1 MTAEIQ
7 PPDRSL
13 KELELE
19 WGLSRNG
26 LKSRARALGVPLKRL
41 TSTLTVWPGEYIDL
55 GNQLNE
61 HIKAGKPMQLF
72 PGLAPAANSAIT
84 KAANLSSTITKE
96 TTTSSLPADPFRRAR
111 SLAEAADDALVLT
124 SDELAGIGVKGIQSF
139 ANNDL
144 AYGYQF
150 QKHEQR
156 NRVLWTVRR
165 AIARPDDSFI
175 QPLNQQAP
183 KRIAG
188 FNAEILEAKFYSV
201 SSTIELPL
209 LIKSF

>member
-19 WGLSRNG
+19 WQLSRNG

-41 TSTLTVWPGEYIDL
+41 TNTLTVWPGEYIDL
-55 GNQLNE
+55 GNQLND

-84 KAANLSSTITKE
+84 KAASSLSTITKE

-111 SLAEAADDALVLT
+111 GLAEAADNALVLT
-124 SDELAGIGVKGIQSF
+124 SDELSAIGVKGVQSF

-165 AIARPDDSFI
+165 AIARPDDSFMP
-175 QPLNQQAP
+175 PLNQQAP

-188 FNAEILEAKFYSV
+188 FNAEVLEAKLYSV

>member
-7 PPDRSL
+7 VPDRSL
-13 KELELE
+13 KDLEME

-26 LKSRARALGVPLKRL
+26 LKSRARALGVELKRL
-41 TSTLTVWPGEYIDL
+41 SPTLTVWPGEFIDL

-72 PGLAPAANSAIT
+72 PGLAPSVNSAIS
-84 KAANLSSTITKE
+84 KVESVPLAITKE
-96 TTTSSLPADPFRRAR
+96 ATISSLPADPFKRAR
-111 SLAEAADDALVLT
+111 GLAEAADNALVLT
-124 SDELAGIGVKGIQSF
+124 SDELSAIGVKGIASF

-150 QKHEQR
+150 LKHEQR
-156 NRVLWTVRR
+156 NRVLWTIRR

-175 QPLNQQAP
+175 PPLAQQAP

-188 FNAEILEAKFYSV
+188 FNAEILEAKFNCI
-201 SSTIELPL
+201 SSTVELPL
-209 LIKSF
+209 LFKSY

>member
-72 PGLAPAANSAIT
+72 PGLAAAANSAIT
-84 KAANLSSTITKE
+84 KAANLSSAITKE
-96 TTTSSLPADPFRRAR
+96 TTTSSLPADPFKRAR
-111 SLAEAADDALVLT
+111 GLAEAADNALVLT
-124 SDELAGIGVKGIQSF
+124 SDELSSIGVKGIQSF

-175 QPLNQQAP
+175 PPLNQQAP

-188 FNAEILEAKFYSV
+188 FNAEVLEAKFYSV
-201 SSTIELPL
+201 SSTIELPF
-209 LIKSF
+209 LIKSY